1 MNMNDYRKVTDRIEP
16 SERCREEIFNMSKR
30 RKNHIR
36 LNKKGIAAIVAVA
49 VAACG
54 GTAVFAADK
63 LGAFDKLKNIKER
76 TVTTDDGREFHI
88 NKFEHKDYDKI
99 ADNAEILSEPVTENT
114 ENISISIDSIYC
126 DGRTIILG
134 VTGSLT
140 DGNPENYG
148 FINLSPEIEIN
159 GRKYEYYKDVTQQD
173 GYMVVDAGLKNSFT
187 GSITFVLADD
197 EKLIEPTDITV
208 HMRDILCSEKYF
220 TDSVSI
226 GDMTLTATVTPDT
239 ALMNNCNIVKSEDG
253 FTATV
258 YDISPTMMTVGC
270 DYPIEYD
277 LNEETIEIEEGGKM
291 IEICK
296 YHIFDMWYDADG
308 NRLTPLEITVD
319 MGNGVYAGC
328 MEPPSTDTVIVKF
341 CNKQQSDENGM
352 PVVIKEMEID
362 LSEIKSA
369 E

>member
-76 TVTTDDGREFHI
+76 TVTTDDGREFPI

-99 ADNAEILSEPVTENT
+99 ADNAEFLSEPVTENT
-114 ENISISIDSIYC
+114 ENISISIDSVYC

-148 FINLSPEIEIN
+148 YIHLTPKLEIN
-159 GRKYEYYKDVTQQD
+159 DMIYNDNSLTHYY
-173 GYMVVDAGLKNSFT
+173 GYMVLDEEMTNSFT
-187 GSITFVLADD
+187 GSITLVLAEN
-197 EKLIEPTDITV
+197 EKFTEPTEIKV
-208 HMRDILCSEKYF
+208 HMNDICCAENYF
-220 TDSVSI
+220 SDRVSI
-226 GDMTLTATVTPDT
+226 GGMTLTTTVTPDT
-239 ALMNNCNIVKSEDG
+239 ALMNNCNIVQSEDG

-258 YDISPTMMTVGC
+258 YDISPAMMTVGY
-270 DYPIEYD
+270 DYPVEYD
-277 LNEETIEIEEGGKM
+277 LNEEKIEIEESGRI
-291 IEICK
+291 IEIPK
-296 YHIFDMWYDADG
+296 YALFAMWYDANG
-308 NRLTPLEITVD
+308 NRLKPFEMTVD
-319 MGNGVYAGC
+319 MGNGVYAEWI
-328 MEPPSTDTVIVKF
+328 EPPSTDTVIVKF
-341 CNKQQSDENGM
+341 CNKQQSDENSM

-362 LSEIKSA
+362 LKSA